1 MCGIAGLVSLNGDQ
15 NTHQIIAKMVS
26 AIPHRGPDGEGIFCY
41 DNVALGHRRL
51 AIIDLTKDA
60 AQPMTSRSGDL
71 VLSFNGEI
79 YNYVEL
85 RSELKAK
92 GRQFQSQSDTEVL
105 LQAYDEWGE
114 SCVERFN
121 GMWSFAI
128 LDKRHNRLFC
138 SRDRFGEKPFYFIR
152 QSDGFYFGSEIRQLL
167 PILKSRTANR
177 DLLNRFFLGVVGED
191 VNYSF
196 FEGIEKLP
204 GGHNLTYDIATNKLD
219 FTRYFE
225 LALDE
230 DVLNSDFDEN
240 LERFKH
246 LFEDAVAIRMR
257 SDVRVGTCLSGG
269 LDSSSIAAL
278 SAEMHRGNA
287 GGKFSAIT
295 AKSNEVAN
303 DESHFA
309 EMVVTHHKL
318 KWILSSPSYE
328 DFAATISDVTK
339 VQEEPFGSASIVMQ
353 YHVMKAAADNGIKV
367 LLDGQGGDEVFMGY
381 ERYFVAHIRQL
392 LRQFSLGEAFSD
404 LRAMGRNNSIMNIP
418 TFIKYLAYFSHTGIR
433 SRRILRRSWFLRDK
447 PSDIGEVREYAKA
460 MASPFSLQKFELD
473 TANLPTLL
481 RFEDKNSMSQSIET
495 RLPMLDL
502 RLVVFGCSLPVEQKM
517 HDGWSKYILR
527 RGIEGRVPDPIC
539 WRRDKIGFAA
549 PQASWTKKHNEKMR
563 STIQSSRLLRE
574 LVDLKALEN
583 SGFAIDGASLWR
595 LYSAAMWEESLSIS
609 SLS

>member
-1 MCGIAGLVSLNGDQ
+1 MCGIAGLVSLNSDQ
-15 NTHQIIAKMVS
+15 NIHQTIAEMVS

-41 DNVALGHRRL
+41 KNMALGHRRL
-51 AIIDLTKDA
+51 AIIDLTEDA

-85 RSELKAK
+85 RSELKARDVNSK
-92 GRQFQSQSDTEVL
+92 ASLIQRFCFRRMMNGAKAVLRDSMACGPLPFSTNATIASFVHETDLERNRFTSCGRVTGS
-105 LQAYDEWGE
+105 
-114 SCVERFN
+114 
-121 GMWSFAI
+121 I
-128 LDKRHNRLFC
+128 LDLRSANCCLYKW
-138 SRDRFGEKPFYFIR
+138 
-152 QSDGFYFGSEIRQLL
+152 
-167 PILKSRTANR
+167 SRTANR
-177 DLLNRFFLGVVGED
+177 GLLNRFLLGVVGED
-191 VNYSF
+191 VKDSF

-219 FTRYFE
+219 VTRYFE
-225 LALDE
+225 LSLDE

-240 LERFKH
+240 LERFNH
-246 LFEDAVAIRMR
+246 LFEHAVAIRMR

-295 AKSNEVAN
+295 AKSTEAAN

-318 KWILSSPSYE
+318 NWILSSPSYE
-328 DFAATISDVTK
+328 DFAATISDVTR

-392 LRQFSLGEAFSD
+392 LRQFSLREAF
-404 LRAMGRNNSIMNIP
+404 LELHAMGRNNAIMNIP
-418 TFIKYLAYFSHTGIR
+418 TFMKYMAYFSHAGIR
-433 SRRILRRSWFLRDK
+433 SRRISRRSWFLRDK
-447 PSDIGEVREYAKA
+447 PSDIAEVRHYAKA
-460 MASPFSLQKFELD
+460 MASSFSLQKFELN
-473 TANLPTLL
+473 TANLPPLL

-495 RLPMLDL
+495 RLPMLDP

-549 PQASWTKKHNEKMR
+549 PQASLTKKHNDEMR
-563 STIQSSRLLRE
+563 PQSAVPGCCGNWLT
-574 LVDLKALEN
+574 
-583 SGFAIDGASLWR
+583 
-595 LYSAAMWEESLSIS
+595 
-609 SLS
+609 

>member
-1 MCGIAGLVSLNGDQ
+1 
-15 NTHQIIAKMVS
+15 
-26 AIPHRGPDGEGIFCY
+26 
-41 DNVALGHRRL
+41 
-51 AIIDLTKDA
+51 
-60 AQPMTSRSGDL
+60 
-71 VLSFNGEI
+71 
-79 YNYVEL
+79 
-85 RSELKAK
+85 
-92 GRQFQSQSDTEVL
+92 
-105 LQAYDEWGE
+105 
-114 SCVERFN
+114 
-121 GMWSFAI
+121 MWSFAI
-128 LDKRHNRLFC
+128 LDKRNNRLFC
-138 SRDRFGEKPFYFIR
+138 SRDRFGEKPFYFMR

-167 PILKSRTANR
+167 PIQRSRTANR
-177 DLLNRFFLGVVGED
+177 GLLNRFLLGVVGED
-191 VNYSF
+191 VKDSF

-219 FTRYFE
+219 VTRYFE
-225 LALDE
+225 LSLDE

-240 LERFKH
+240 LERFNH
-246 LFEDAVAIRMR
+246 LFEHAVAIRMR
-257 SDVRVGTCLSGG
+257 SDVKVGTCLSGG
-269 LDSSSIAAL
+269 LDSSSIAAH

-295 AKSNEVAN
+295 AKSTEAAN

-309 EMVVTHHKL
+309 AMVVTHHKL
-318 KWILSSPSYE
+318 NWILSSPSYE
-328 DFAATISDVTK
+328 DFAATISDVSR

-392 LRQFSLGEAFSD
+392 LRQFSLREAF
-404 LRAMGRNNSIMNIP
+404 LELHAMGRNNAIMNIP
-418 TFIKYLAYFSHTGIR
+418 TFMKYMAYFSHAGIR
-433 SRRILRRSWFLRDK
+433 SRRISRRSWFLRDK
-447 PSDIGEVREYAKA
+447 PSDIAEVRHYAKA
-460 MASPFSLQKFELD
+460 MASSFSLQKFELN
-473 TANLPTLL
+473 TANLPPLL

-495 RLPMLDL
+495 RLPMLDP

-549 PQASWTKKHNEKMR
+549 PQASWTKRHNDEMR
-563 STIQSSRLLRE
+563 SAIRSSRLLRE

-595 LYSAAMWEESLSIS
+595 LYSAAMWRKASLLPRCPSP
-609 SLS
+609 LPMDH